1 MTQPGRPDQEPP
13 RSVPGSTYRVQLGP
27 DLDFATAA
35 DLVGYLAD
43 LGVGALYTSPV
54 LAAAPGSTHGYD
66 VVDPTRASPALG
78 GDEGFTR
85 LAGRLGQAGLG
96 LVLDIVPNH
105 EGIAVPQAN
114 PAWWDVLE
122 HGRESEYAKFFD
134 IDWSRPPIMVPVLA
148 DDSAVNDLKL
158 VDGQLAYYDQ
168 RFPIAPGTGEGTP
181 QQVHERQHYRLTNWR
196 RANTELN
203 YRRFFDITTL
213 AAVRVEDPEV
223 FRATHATVLRWV
235 ADGLVTGLRV
245 DHPDGLADPGGYLRR
260 LAGDAPSAWLVV
272 EKILGADE
280 ALPPPA
286 RWPVDGTTGYDVL
299 RLVCGL
305 FVDSDG
311 EGALTALAA
320 AECGPQDLA
329 QLEYEGKRWIAERIL
344 RAEVRRIAA
353 LVPEPGPPQTST
365 EQADP
370 DRASTEQ
377 ADPDRASTEQAVIEL
392 LASFAVYRSYL
403 ADGEAGPLHDAAAE
417 AARRTPDQAGAID
430 ALVTRMT
437 ADPDGELAERV
448 QQTAAMVMAKGVE
461 DTVFYR
467 YNRFVALNEVGGDP
481 GRFGVPP
488 EEFHRR
494 STTLAQGPHSATMT
508 ALSTHDTKRS
518 EDVRARLAVLSELPD
533 QFAEAVRRWSARAR
547 LPEPTLNLLAWQS
560 LVGAWPI
567 SPERLRGYLEK
578 ASREAKLATS
588 WTEPY
593 EQFDKAVAAW
603 PAAVLADAG
612 LIADVERFVG
622 LLRPAG
628 WVNALGQKLVQLTM
642 PGVPDLYQGSELW
655 DLSLVDPDN
664 RRPVDFAHRRELL
677 ARIDAGWLPPID
689 NSGAAKLLV
698 VARALR
704 LRRDRPELFSGY
716 RPLAADGPAARHA
729 LAFQRGTGR
738 LVTVAT
744 RLPLTLG
751 RSRGWRDTTLKLPG
765 IPGGIGWIDVLTG
778 RAVPAGAVPL
788 TGLLS
793 RYPVALLVRGEQ

>member
-1 MTQPGRPDQEPP
+1 VT
-13 RSVPGSTYRVQLGP
+13 SPGSTYRVQLGP
-27 DLDFATAA
+27 GLDFAAA
-35 DLVGYLAD
+35 AELTGYLAD
-43 LGVGALYTSPV
+43 LGAGALYASPV

-66 VVDPTRASPALG
+66 VVDPAKASPALG
-78 GDEGFTR
+78 GDEGFAR
-85 LAGRLGQAGLG
+85 LAQRLQRAGLG
-96 LVLDIVPNH
+96 LVVDIVPNH

-122 HGRESEYAKFFD
+122 YGPESRYARFFD

-148 DDSAVNDLKL
+148 DDDAVSDLKL
-158 VDGQLAYYDQ
+158 IDGQLAYYDQ
-168 RFPIAPGTGEGTP
+168 RFPIAPGTGGGPP
-181 QQVHERQHYRLTNWR
+181 QQVHERQHYRLVSWR

-213 AAVRVEDPEV
+213 AALRVEDPEV
-223 FRATHATVLRWV
+223 FQATHALILRWV

-245 DHPDGLADPGGYLRR
+245 DHPDGLAGPGAYLRR

-280 ALPPPA
+280 TLPPPD

-305 FVDSDG
+305 FVDPDG
-311 EGALTALAA
+311 EPGLTALAT
-320 AECGPQDLA
+320 AEYGPQDLA
-329 QLEYEGKRWIAERIL
+329 ALEYAAKRWIAEHIL

-353 LVPEPGPPQTST
+353 VAARDLPAEHGPEQLEP
-365 EQADP
+365 
-370 DRASTEQ
+370 
-377 ADPDRASTEQAVIEL
+377 AVIEL

-403 ADGEAGPLHDAAAE
+403 ADGEPGPLLDAAAE
-417 AARRTPDQAGAID
+417 AARRRPDLAATID
-430 ALVTRMT
+430 ALVAQMT
-437 ADPDGELAERV
+437 GDPDGELAERV

-467 YNRFVALNEVGGDP
+467 YNRFVALNEVGGNP
-481 GRFGVPP
+481 GRFGVPA

-494 STTLAQGPHSATMT
+494 AGALAAGPHAATMT

-518 EDVRARLAVLSELPD
+518 EDVRARLAVLSEVPAE
-533 QFAEAVRRWSARAR
+533 FTEAVSRWSARAR

-567 SPERLRGYLEK
+567 SPDRLRGYLEK

-588 WTEPY
+588 WTGPNAE
-593 EQFDKAVAAW
+593 FDQAVAAW
-603 PAAVLADAG
+603 PEAVLGNGG
-612 LIADVERFVG
+612 LIADVEGFVRWI
-622 LLRPAG
+622 RPAG

-664 RRPVDFAHRRELL
+664 RRPVDFGRRRELL
-677 ARIDAGWLPPID
+677 ARIDAGWLPAID
-689 NSGAAKLLV
+689 DSGAAKLLV
-698 VARALR
+698 VTRALR
-704 LRRDRPELFSGY
+704 LRRDRPELFDGY

-729 LAFQRGTGR
+729 LAFQRGSGR
-738 LVTVAT
+738 LLTVAT
-744 RLPLTLG
+744 RLPLTLD
-751 RSRGWRDTTLKLPG
+751 RSRGWRDTALKLPG
-765 IPGGIGWIDVLTG
+765 IPGGIGWIDALTG
-778 RAVPAGAVPL
+778 RGFPAGPVPL
-788 TGLLS
+788 AGLLS
-793 RYPVALLVRGEQ
+793 RYPVALLVRGDQ

>member
-1 MTQPGRPDQEPP
+1 MTQPGRPDPEPP
-13 RSVPGSTYRVQLGP
+13 RSVPSSTYRVQLGP
-27 DLDFATAA
+27 DLDFAAAA
-35 DLVGYLAD
+35 DLIGYLAD
-43 LGVGALYTSPV
+43 LGVGALYASPV

-122 HGRESEYAKFFD
+122 NGPESEYAKFFD

-148 DDSAVNDLKL
+148 DDAAVDDLKL

-168 RFPIAPGTGEGTP
+168 RFPIAPGTGAGTP

-272 EKILGADE
+272 EKILGPDE
-280 ALPPPA
+280 ALLPPA

-305 FVDSDG
+305 FVDAGG
-311 EGALTALAA
+311 EGALTALAQ

-329 QLEYEGKRWIAERIL
+329 QLEYEGKRWIAEHIL
-344 RAEVRRIAA
+344 RAEVRRIVEVAA
-353 LVPEPGPPQTST
+353 RDRPGDLPGSPADT
-365 EQADP
+365 E
-370 DRASTEQ
+370 R
-377 ADPDRASTEQAVIEL
+377 AVIEL

-403 ADGEAGPLHDAAAE
+403 ADGLASPLYDAADS
-417 AARRTPDQAGAID
+417 AAQRTPELAGLVG
-430 ALVTRMT
+430 ALVTQMT
-437 ADPDGELAERV
+437 GDPGGELAERV

-494 STTLAQGPHSATMT
+494 STSLAQGPHAATMT

-533 QFAEAVRRWSARAR
+533 EFADAVRRWSARAR

-560 LVGAWPI
+560 LLGAWPI

-588 WTEPY
+588 WTEPN
-593 EQFDKAVAAW
+593 EEFDQAVAAW
-603 PAAVLADAG
+603 PEAVLADAG
-612 LIADVERFVG
+612 LIADVEGFVR
-622 LLRPAG
+622 LIRPAG

-729 LAFQRGTGR
+729 VAFQRGSGR
-738 LVTVAT
+738 MVTVAT

-765 IPGGIGWIDVLTG
+765 IAGGIGWIDALTG

-788 TGLLS
+788 AGLLS
-793 RYPVALLVRGEQ
+793 RYPVALLVRGDQ

>member
-1 MTQPGRPDQEPP
+1 VTAP
-13 RSVPGSTYRVQLGP
+13 SSTYRVQLGP
-27 DLDFATAA
+27 DLDFAAA
-35 DLVGYLAD
+35 AELIGYLAD
-43 LGVGALYTSPV
+43 LGIGALYASPV

-66 VVDPTRASPALG
+66 VVDPTKASPALG
-78 GDEGFTR
+78 GDAGFAWLADR
-85 LAGRLGQAGLG
+85 LHQAGLG
-96 LVLDIVPNH
+96 LVVDIVPNH

-122 HGRESEYAKFFD
+122 HGPESRYARYFD

-148 DDSAVNDLKL
+148 DDEAVADLKL

-168 RFPIAPGTGEGTP
+168 RFPIAPGTGGGTP
-181 QQVHERQHYRLTNWR
+181 QQVHERQHYRLVNWR

-223 FRATHATVLRWV
+223 FQATHGLILRWV

-245 DHPDGLADPGGYLRR
+245 DHPDGLADPGAYLRR
-260 LAGDAPSAWLVV
+260 LAADAPSAWLVV

-280 ALPPPA
+280 ALPPPD

-311 EGALTALAA
+311 EPGLTELAT
-320 AECGPQDLA
+320 AEYGPQDLA
-329 QLEYEGKRWIAERIL
+329 ELEYQGKRWIAEHIL

-353 LVPEPGPPQTST
+353 LAPET
-365 EQADP
+365 AN
-370 DRASTEQ
+370 
-377 ADPDRASTEQAVIEL
+377 TEQAVIEL
-392 LASFAVYRSYL
+392 LSSFAVYRSYL
-403 ADGEAGPLHDAAAE
+403 ADGEATPLRDAAAE
-417 AARRTPDQAGAID
+417 AGRRRPEMATTID
-430 ALVTRMT
+430 ALVTQMT
-437 ADPDGELAERV
+437 AEPAGELAERV

-467 YNRFVALNEVGGDP
+467 YNRFVALNEVGGNP

-494 STTLAQGPHSATMT
+494 SGALAAGPHAATMT

-518 EDVRARLAVLSELPD
+518 EDLRARLAVLSEIPAE
-533 QFAEAVRRWSARAR
+533 FTEAVSRWSDRAR

-567 SPERLRGYLEK
+567 SPDRLRGYLEK

-588 WTEPY
+588 WTEPNK
-593 EQFDKAVAAW
+593 EFDAAVAAW
-603 PAAVLADAG
+603 PEAVLGNGG
-612 LIADVERFVG
+612 LIADVEGFVRWI
-622 LLRPAG
+622 RPAG

-664 RRPVDFAHRRELL
+664 RRPVDFGRRRELL
-677 ARIDAGWLPPID
+677 ARIDAGWLPPVD
-689 NSGAAKLLV
+689 DSGAAKLLV
-698 VARALR
+698 VTRALR
-704 LRRDRPELFSGY
+704 LRRDRPELFDGY
-716 RPLAADGPAARHA
+716 RALTADGPAARHA
-729 LAFQRGTGR
+729 LAFQRGSGR
-738 LVTVAT
+738 LLTVAT
-744 RLPLTLG
+744 RLPLTLE

-765 IPGGIGWIDVLTG
+765 IPGGIGWIDALTG
-778 RAVPAGAVPL
+778 RGFPAGPVPL
-788 TGLLS
+788 AGLLS
-793 RYPVALLVRGEQ
+793 RYPVALLVRGDQ

>member
-1 MTQPGRPDQEPP
+1 VTQPGRPGQEPP
-13 RSVPGSTYRVQLGP
+13 RSVPSSTYRVQLGP
-27 DLDFATAA
+27 DLDFAAAA
-35 DLVGYLAD
+35 DLIGYLAD
-43 LGVGALYTSPV
+43 LGVGALYASPV

-85 LAGRLGQAGLG
+85 LAGQLRQAGLG

-122 HGRESEYAKFFD
+122 IGPESEYAKFFD

-148 DDSAVNDLKL
+148 DDAAVNDLKL

-272 EKILGADE
+272 EKILGPDE
-280 ALPPPA
+280 ALLPPT

-305 FVDSDG
+305 FVDSGG
-311 EGALTALAA
+311 EGALTALAE

-329 QLEYEGKRWIAERIL
+329 QLEYEGKRWVAEHIL

-353 LVPEPGPPQTST
+353 LIPEANT
-365 EQADP
+365 EQAN
-370 DRASTEQ
+370 TEQ
-377 ADPDRASTEQAVIEL
+377 ANTEQANTEQANTEQAVIEL

-403 ADGEAGPLHDAAAE
+403 ADGAAGPLHDAAAE

-430 ALVTRMT
+430 ALVARMT
-437 ADPDGELAERV
+437 AEPDGELAERV

-494 STTLAQGPHSATMT
+494 STTLAQGPHAATMT

-677 ARIDAGWLPPID
+677 ARIDAGWLPPVD

-729 LAFQRGTGR
+729 LAFQRGSGR

-744 RLPLTLG
+744 RLPLTLS

-765 IPGGIGWIDVLTG
+765 IAGGIGWIDALTG
-778 RAVPAGAVPL
+778 RAIPAGAVPL

-793 RYPVALLVRGEQ
+793 RYPVALLVRGDQ